1 MTRRSPVGALSLLLF
16 LFRLSVCDAAPA
28 VAQQPG
34 NAGAP
39 ETFSARA
46 QAENKAGTVVS
57 APIVIHVERFTPDF
71 NRATVQEALR
81 VGGYPGFLTA
91 LRKAPDVGYVELGG
105 RKTLI
110 RWARQVPSDTGRT
123 IIIVTERPVAFLAG
137 QADAKPRAGYEVA
150 VIQLKVDG
158 RGDGAGTMAA
168 AARVRPGGETGV
180 QIDDYAEVPIS
191 LVKVTR
197 K

>member
-46 QAENKAGTVVS
+46 QAENKAG
-57 APIVIHVERFTPDF
+57 IC
-71 NRATVQEALR
+71 R
-81 VGGYPGFLTA
+81 VGADCDSRRAFHAGLRSHHGPRGVESRWLSRISHRAQESPGCGLCGTGRSEKRLF
-91 LRKAPDVGYVELGG
+91 GG
-105 RKTLI
+105 RGRFHPTPA
-110 RWARQVPSDTGRT
+110 ARSSSSPK
-123 IIIVTERPVAFLAG
+123 RPVAFLCLG

-158 RGDGAGTMAA
+158 RGDGRRHDGGCRARQAGRRDRRAD
-168 AARVRPGGETGV
+168 R
-180 QIDDYAEVPIS
+180 
-191 LVKVTR
+191 
-197 K
+197 